1 MHIFA
6 KTENKKSSLGM
17 YLLIYY
23 LIIGSDCIVFCYNQ
37 NEALPRYS
45 QYFMVAM
52 SVCFLFISIY
62 KNKYMLNK
70 KDIFLFFTI
79 IFLIISAIVHSE
91 FSGGYI
97 SLIAL
102 FVLGNCFFNVIDPN
116 EFKKIFLNIMMVIC
130 IVSLLTF
137 VFSGLFLKLPFFPSV
152 YNNIGREYR
161 FFFFS
166 NISLI
171 DTGRNYGLFTEPS
184 RFQAYINL
192 ALLFLLFDNEKKVDV
207 KKAVLFIITLI
218 TTFSTTGFIAFSF
231 IISAFILSGKTKIS
245 SFYKIS
251 FVAFFCIIA
260 IFLFLTNEDFYN
272 SIIKLSSGQNSISF
286 STRIN
291 SFFANLKIISENLFF
306 GAGISN
312 ADAAF
317 SEALRSLGGA
327 SATTNTITFLIY
339 FSKFGIITGLYYAY
353 NMVNAVRNIG
363 NKNNTIFLIIGFIAA
378 TGGISFINSILFSI
392 IVFYPKTETVKVL
405 ENEETSYAYIGN

>member
-171 DTGRNYGLFTEPS
+171 DTGRNYGLFTEP
-184 RFQAYINL
+184 
-192 ALLFLLFDNEKKVDV
+192 
-207 KKAVLFIITLI
+207 
-218 TTFSTTGFIAFSF
+218 
-231 IISAFILSGKTKIS
+231 
-245 SFYKIS
+245 
-251 FVAFFCIIA
+251 
-260 IFLFLTNEDFYN
+260 
-272 SIIKLSSGQNSISF
+272 
-286 STRIN
+286 
-291 SFFANLKIISENLFF
+291 
-306 GAGISN
+306 
-312 ADAAF
+312 
-317 SEALRSLGGA
+317 
-327 SATTNTITFLIY
+327 
-339 FSKFGIITGLYYAY
+339 
-353 NMVNAVRNIG
+353 
-363 NKNNTIFLIIGFIAA
+363 
-378 TGGISFINSILFSI
+378 
-392 IVFYPKTETVKVL
+392 
-405 ENEETSYAYIGN
+405 

>member
-70 KDIFLFFTI
+70 KDISLFFTI

-306 GAGISN
+306 GTGISN

-327 SATTNTITFLIY
+327 SATTNTITF
-339 FSKFGIITGLYYAY
+339 F
-353 NMVNAVRNIG
+353 N
-363 NKNNTIFLIIGFIAA
+363 
-378 TGGISFINSILFSI
+378 LFFKI
-392 IVFYPKTETVKVL
+392 RHNCRIVLCV
-405 ENEETSYAYIGN
+405 